1 MSKVWELSDPLS
13 ENAPKSK
20 IAERMDKRA
29 GVPSE
34 EEIAAIKKR
43 LEILKEKI
51 ATSKITVYPIHL
63 WEGSDQSG
71 AAQLVK
77 MLDHEGICKAEASDI
92 DPKLKIQ
99 GDPNE
104 QKVLWST
111 ALAFQ
116 DFIRN
121 HPPAGDYAL
130 LADYGLGVKSDGKE
144 RSLPST

>member
-1 MSKVWELSDPLS
+1 
-13 ENAPKSK
+13 
-20 IAERMDKRA
+20 MDKRA

-77 MLDHEGICKAEASDI
+77 CSITRESARPSSDI

-99 GDPNE
+99 GDLNE

-111 ALAFQ
+111 ARAFQ

-130 LADYGLGVKSDGKE
+130 LAIWTRRQIGWEKRGLC
-144 RSLPST
+144 PST